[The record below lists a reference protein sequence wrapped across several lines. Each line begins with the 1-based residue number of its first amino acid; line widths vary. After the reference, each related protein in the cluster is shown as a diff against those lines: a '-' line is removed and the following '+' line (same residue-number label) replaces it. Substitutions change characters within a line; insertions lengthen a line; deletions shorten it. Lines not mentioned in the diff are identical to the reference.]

1 MIQTQESLT
10 YEQCYPATAAMAD
23 IRAFVAGCLRQSG
36 ATDQQSELIDD
47 LVLVA
52 DELATN
58 AVLHSKSGSDGGH
71 FTLILIITP
80 GRDVR
85 LEVLDEGPAG
95 PDTQPLLTREPGPE
109 DYQRGGLLV
118 QTLAADADAYDDAQ
132 GHHAWARFEWRHAA

>member
-10 YEQCYPATAAMAD
+10 YEQCYPGTAAMAD

-58 AVLHSKSGSDGGH
+58 AVLHSKSGTEGGH
-71 FTLILIITP
+71 FTLILIVTP
-80 GRDVR
+80 GRDIR

-95 PDTQPLLTREPGPE
+95 ANARPLLSRTPGLE
-109 DYQRGGLLV
+109 DYQRGGLV
-118 QTLAADADAYDDAQ
+118 VGTLAADADAYDDAR
-132 GHHAWARFEWRHAA
+132 GHHAWARLDWRHAA